1 MNLRAQASRPASRS
15 AKVFGNPKVSLWLI
29 AHHGIGTS
37 WHRVNGST
45 VMRRPWLVEQAAKT
59 RFTPPNHRV

>member
-1 MNLRAQASRPASRS
+1 M
-15 AKVFGNPKVSLWLI
+15 WLI

-37 WHRVNGST
+37 WHRVNGSM